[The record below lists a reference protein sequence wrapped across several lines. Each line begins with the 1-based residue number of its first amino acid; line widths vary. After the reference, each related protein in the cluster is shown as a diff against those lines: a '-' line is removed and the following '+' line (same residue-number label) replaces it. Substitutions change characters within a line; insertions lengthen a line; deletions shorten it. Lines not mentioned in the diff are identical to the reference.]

1 MSPWTF
7 SPVLS
12 VSVMMPTE
20 RVIGGSSPFSA
31 SNLLRTGCKMSE
43 RKCRHSRASGNPA
56 ARKSLDP
63 PLGRSSKLA
72 FARFR
77 GDDIGPFCNQFLEAV
92 NELHAENVD
101 RAFIS
106 SDELPVAWRRCRIG
120 LIDRGVLDKQM
131 RVPEVERT
139 VLRQLVLAA
148 KRQPQAIVVG
158 QPCGPVSVVDRCLV
172 EREAHLRGGRGRKEE
187 ARLIFLSIAE
197 YKEPFP

>member
-1 MSPWTF
+1 MSSFPRKPALDSDRGRESSGAKVT
-7 SPVLS
+7 
-12 VSVMMPTE
+12 
-20 RVIGGSSPFSA
+20 GS
-31 SNLLRTGCKMSE
+31 
-43 RKCRHSRASGNPA
+43 
-56 ARKSLDP
+56 

-92 NELHAENVD
+92 SELHAENVD
-101 RAFIS
+101 RAFII

-148 KRQPQAIVVG
+148 KRQPQGIV
-158 QPCGPVSVVDRCLV
+158 
-172 EREAHLRGGRGRKEE
+172 GRWATVRATWFSTTSG
-187 ARLIFLSIAE
+187 
-197 YKEPFP
+197 